1 MSPHGVPGDRCG
13 HRRRCRITAERAEG
27 QLAGLLTSPLTL
39 KAWHQLSYQE
49 WLPWQGLAAREEAQS
64 MPACLRSRAGVQASS
79 NATAVPLA
87 CPQGQLSALS
97 PQLERGCLL
106 GRFCRFQPPP
116 PRVSGPC
123 LSPAWSRVNWDRYQ
137 RPSPHPQPAP
147 VPWTSSFPRSFHIL
161 ALMLGVGGGL
171 LSGRVS

>member
-1 MSPHGVPGDRCG
+1 MPSSHPKSSCSVEEQRLSPVALQGVPGDRCG
-13 HRRRCRITAERAEG
+13 HHRCCRITAEGAEG

-49 WLPWQGLAAREEAQS
+49 WIPWQGLAAREEAQS

-97 PQLERGCLL
+97 PQLERGCSL
-106 GRFCRFQPPP
+106 GRFCCLQPPP
-116 PRVSGPC
+116 PLKSQALAYPQLGLC
-123 LSPAWSRVNWDRYQ
+123 LLR
-137 RPSPHPQPAP
+137 
-147 VPWTSSFPRSFHIL
+147 RSN
-161 ALMLGVGGGL
+161 
-171 LSGRVS
+171 

>member
-1 MSPHGVPGDRCG
+1 MPSSHPKSSCSVEEQRLSPVSLQGVPGDRCG
-13 HRRRCRITAERAEG
+13 HHRCCRITAEGAEG

-97 PQLERGCLL
+97 PPARARLL
-106 GRFCRFQPPP
+106 TRKVLLLTATSSSQ
-116 PRVSGPC
+116 VSGPC
-123 LSPAWSRVNWDRYQ
+123 SSPAWSL
-137 RPSPHPQPAP
+137 
-147 VPWTSSFPRSFHIL
+147 SSQEKQLVI
-161 ALMLGVGGGL
+161 G
-171 LSGRVS
+171 